1 MAKYF
6 RWNPARSA
14 DGTYSGTVTKRFLTL
29 DEAPNR
35 RTEVSSYYNV
45 DEVESSQSTLVHQD
59 KSEGKPKK
67 LGPIADDN
75 LVAKISSFAAHSTKR
90 NHCLSDWVVLRA
102 GSTRMTIP
110 LGGYLWKESSGTTTN
125 VADSGSAPYSGNIQT
140 TVGDIFWAT
149 ETNSS
154 TGRRTPLHCL
164 RDGDTGS
171 MVPKSLAGTQF
182 GFASSRYDGSQIDVY
197 ALYDDTVVTWGETG
211 QNSGGYNNSFNTSVD
226 MDAGDIQERNWSTA
240 TSRIFISS
248 TKDIIVSVAEAGGGD
263 RMMVPPVSE
272 YYYTR
277 RTTTKGEFTTGSNAT
292 HSNNLVVYSTNTGNK
307 VWATEIADGSGG
319 DSTMGLGI
327 EFLANTFTYGNSL
340 SDYAIVAPFGETSVS
355 VKYHDKTSGNA
366 AAWDT
371 LYNHT
376 IGTSSNNPT
385 SPAAIFVDGGSGSG
399 ANVTTNFSEFNE
411 GGGAEYLADGA
422 GMWWFESDKP
432 VYIVINT
439 PSNDEESLLGW
450 MRRSSRSDTWLST
463 ANDIKKYIIDPDDD
477 LILVE

>member
-1 MAKYF
+1 
-6 RWNPARSA
+6 
-14 DGTYSGTVTKRFLTL
+14 
-29 DEAPNR
+29 
-35 RTEVSSYYNV
+35 
-45 DEVESSQSTLVHQD
+45 
-59 KSEGKPKK
+59 
-67 LGPIADDN
+67 
-75 LVAKISSFAAHSTKR
+75 
-90 NHCLSDWVVLRA
+90 
-102 GSTRMTIP
+102 MTIP

-211 QNSGGYNNSFNTSVD
+211 QNSGGYNNVSTTSID
-226 MDAGDIQERNWSTA
+226 MDAGEIQERNFSTS

-376 IGTSSNNPT
+376 IGTSSN
-385 SPAAIFVDGGSGSG
+385 
-399 ANVTTNFSEFNE
+399 
-411 GGGAEYLADGA
+411 L
-422 GMWWFESDKP
+422 
-432 VYIVINT
+432 
-439 PSNDEESLLGW
+439 SL
-450 MRRSSRSDTWLST
+450 
-463 ANDIKKYIIDPDDD
+463 IHI
-477 LILVE
+477 